1 VAISPVDHIR
11 VVVQSAAE
19 HFRILVQPRHGIR
32 PRRLDCEPNG
42 SAGFDQQLLD
52 AAPQFIQFRHRFSR
66 HWEYLQTVGFRPA
79 WL

>member
-52 AAPQFIQFRHRFSR
+52 AAPQFIQSGTGFRDTGNTCRP
-66 HWEYLQTVGFRPA
+66 LGFRPA